1 MQSLAKVRTEPSVT
15 VIPEHMQSLA
25 KVRTEPAVTVIPE
38 HIQSLAKVRTHAVTS
53 QGENTCS
60 R

>member
-1 MQSLAKVRTEPSVT
+1 MQSLAKVRIEPVVT

-25 KVRTEPAVTVIPE
+25 KVRE
-38 HIQSLAKVRTHAVTS
+38 HMQSLAKVRTYAVTS